1 MCVCIF
7 EGQQIIL
14 TKLQPL
20 NTNDLLWSWNLLRYS
35 KLFKA
40 GPRETL
46 GRRMKWKVGST
57 RGILCVLQTYFSGLK
72 NKFVSLSLNCPSKRM
87 NGKVFVHRS
96 NWLGQPGT
104 IANSEYSGSFVWA
117 CIQPWGCEQHLQKQW
132 LHRVFFWD
140 ICLPLQ
146 QM

>member
-20 NTNDLLWSWNLLRYS
+20 NTNDLLWSWNLLRYL

-57 RGILCVLQTYFSGLK
+57 RGILCILQTYFSSLK
-72 NKFVSLSLNCPSKRM
+72 NKFVSPSLLA
-87 NGKVFVHRS
+87 NGFEGS
-96 NWLGQPGT
+96 LL
-104 IANSEYSGSFVWA
+104 ANGFEGRKHIVTF
-117 CIQPWGCEQHLQKQW
+117 L
-132 LHRVFFWD
+132 FW
-140 ICLPLQ
+140 
-146 QM
+146 MAE